1 MFAEVITVG
10 DELLIGQVVDTNS
23 AWIGQIL
30 NKCGIEVVRIV
41 SVGDAEGEIIE
52 ALDEAIKKV
61 DILFITGGL
70 GPTKDDIT
78 KNTLCKYFGTEL
90 VFNQQVFDNIKTV
103 LGDKTPMNA
112 LNRSQAMVPKN
123 CTIINNR
130 VGTASISWFDVD
142 GKVVISM
149 PGVPDEMKT
158 VMSCEIIPRLKV
170 KYHTGYI
177 LHHTF
182 VVQNYAESDLAEKL
196 KSWES
201 ELPENIKLAYLPK
214 PGIIRLRLTARGNDE
229 STLKLCLD
237 TQETKLR
244 NILRSDILVESDVP
258 PEVLVGNQL
267 VQQAKSVAT
276 AESCTGG
283 AIAARLTSI
292 AGSSQ
297 YVKGG
302 IVAYSVEVKEKL
314 LGVSS
319 DIINKYGVVSKET
332 VIAMVKGAMHACC
345 ADCAVATTGVAGPG
359 GETEQNPVGNIWIAA
374 AVGKRIITKL
384 QTMDRGRTMNIEKA
398 VNNAL
403 LMLHQLLTDDK

>member
-1 MFAEVITVG
+1 MFAEIITVG

-23 AWIGQIL
+23 AWIGREL

-41 SVGDAEGEIIE
+41 SVGDAEIEIIE

-61 DILFITGGL
+61 DIVFITGGL

-78 KNTLCKYFGTEL
+78 KSTLCKYFDTEL
-90 VFNQQVFDNIKTV
+90 VFSLQVFDNIKTV
-103 LGDKTPMNA
+103 LGGKPSMNA

-149 PGVPDEMKT
+149 PGVPEEMKA
-158 VMSCEIIPRLKV
+158 VMLDEIIPRLMA
-170 KYHTGYI
+170 KYHTGFI

-196 KSWES
+196 KFWEN
-201 ELPENIKLAYLPK
+201 ELPANIKLAYLPK
-214 PGIIRLRLTARGNDE
+214 PGIIRLRLTARGEDKTALE
-229 STLKLCLD
+229 ISLD
-237 TQETKLR
+237 SQER
-244 NILRSDILVESDVP
+244 ILRSILGNDILVEGDIA
-258 PEVLVGNQL
+258 PEIVVGNQL
-267 VQQAKSVAT
+267 VEQCKSVAT

-283 AIAARLTSI
+283 SIAARLTSI
-292 AGSSQ
+292 AGSSR

-302 IVAYSVEVKEKL
+302 IVAYSVDVKESL
-314 LGVSS
+314 LGVPA
-319 DIINKYGVVSKET
+319 DIVNKYGVVSKET
-332 VIAMVKGAMHACC
+332 VTAMVEGVMHVLH
-345 ADCAVATTGVAGPG
+345 ADCAVATTGVAGPEG
-359 GETEQNPVGNIWIAA
+359 GTEQNPVGNIWIAA
-374 AVGKRIITKL
+374 AVGNRVVAKL
-384 QTMDRGRTMNIEKA
+384 QKMDRGRSMNIERA

-403 LMLHQLLTDDK
+403 LMLHELLKDEK

>member
-1 MFAEVITVG
+1 MFAEIITVG

-23 AWIGQIL
+23 AWIGREL

-41 SVGDAEGEIIE
+41 SVGDAEIEIIE

-61 DILFITGGL
+61 DIVFITGGL

-78 KNTLCKYFGTEL
+78 KSTLCKYFDTEL
-90 VFNQQVFDNIKTV
+90 VFSQQVFDNIKTV
-103 LGDKTPMNA
+103 LGGKTSVNA

-149 PGVPDEMKT
+149 PGVPEEMKA
-158 VMSCEIIPRLKV
+158 VMLDEIIPRLMA
-170 KYHTGYI
+170 KYHTGSI

-196 KSWES
+196 KFWEN
-201 ELPENIKLAYLPK
+201 ELPANIKLAYLPK
-214 PGIIRLRLTARGNDE
+214 PGIIRLRLTARGEDKTALE
-229 STLKLCLD
+229 ISLD
-237 TQETKLR
+237 SQERKLR
-244 NILRSDILVESDVP
+244 SILGNDILVEGDIA
-258 PEVLVGNQL
+258 PEIVVGNQL
-267 VQQAKSVAT
+267 VEQCKSVAT

-283 AIAARLTSI
+283 SIAARLTSI
-292 AGSSQ
+292 AGSSR

-302 IVAYSVEVKEKL
+302 IVAYSVDVKESL
-314 LGVSS
+314 LGVPA
-319 DIINKYGVVSKET
+319 DIVNKYGVVSKET
-332 VIAMVKGAMHACC
+332 VTAMVEGVMHVLH
-345 ADCAVATTGVAGPG
+345 ADCAVATTGVAGPEG
-359 GETEQNPVGNIWIAA
+359 GTEENPVGNIWIAA
-374 AVGKRIITKL
+374 AIGNRVVAKL
-384 QTMDRGRTMNIEKA
+384 QKMDRGRSMNIERA

-403 LMLHQLLTDDK
+403 LMLHELLKDEK

>member
-23 AWIGQIL
+23 AWIGQEL
-30 NKCGIEVVRIV
+30 NKSGIEVVRIV
-41 SVGDAEGEIIE
+41 SVGDAEKEIVE
-52 ALDEAIKKV
+52 ALDEAMKKV
-61 DILFITGGL
+61 DIVFLTGGL

-78 KNTLCKYFGTEL
+78 KSALCKYFNTEL
-90 VFNQQVFDNIKTV
+90 VFNQQVYDNIKAV
-103 LGDKTPMNA
+103 LGYKTPMNA
-112 LNRSQAMVPKN
+112 LNRSQAMVPQN

-142 GKVVISM
+142 EKVVISM
-149 PGVPDEMKT
+149 PGVPEEMKT
-158 VMSCEIIPRLKV
+158 VMSEEIIPRLLA
-170 KYHTGYI
+170 KYRTGYI

-196 KSWES
+196 KFWEN
-201 ELPENIKLAYLPK
+201 ELPDNIKLAYLPK

-229 STLKLCLD
+229 SALKLCLD
-237 TQETKLR
+237 MQETKLR
-244 NILRSDILVESDVP
+244 SILRSDILVESDVS
-258 PEVLVGNQL
+258 PEVFVGNQL
-267 VQQAKSVAT
+267 TQQGKYVAT

-283 AIAARLTSI
+283 SIAARLTSI

-302 IVAYSVEVKEKL
+302 IVAYSVEVKENL
-314 LGVSS
+314 LGVSPDTIS
-319 DIINKYGVVSKET
+319 RYGVVSKET
-332 VIAMVKGAMHACC
+332 VIAMVEGAMRVCH

-359 GETEQNPVGNIWIAA
+359 GGTEQNPVGNIWIAA
-374 AVGKRIITKL
+374 AVGKRIVTKL

-398 VNNAL
+398 VNKAL
-403 LMLHQLLTDDK
+403 LMLHELLKGEK

>member
-1 MFAEVITVG
+1 MFAEIITVG

-23 AWIGQIL
+23 AWIGREL

-41 SVGDAEGEIIE
+41 SVGDAEIEIIE

-61 DILFITGGL
+61 DIVFITGGL

-78 KNTLCKYFGTEL
+78 KSTLCKYFDTEL
-90 VFNQQVFDNIKTV
+90 VFSQQVFDNIKTV
-103 LGDKTPMNA
+103 LGGKTSMNA

-149 PGVPDEMKT
+149 PGVPEEMKA
-158 VMSCEIIPRLKV
+158 VMLDEIIPRLMA
-170 KYHTGYI
+170 KYHTGFI

-196 KSWES
+196 KFWEN
-201 ELPENIKLAYLPK
+201 ELPANIKLAYLPK
-214 PGIIRLRLTARGNDE
+214 PGIIRLRLTARGEDKTALE
-229 STLKLCLD
+229 ISLD
-237 TQETKLR
+237 SQER
-244 NILRSDILVESDVP
+244 ILRSILGNDILVEGDIA
-258 PEVLVGNQL
+258 PEIVVGNQL
-267 VQQAKSVAT
+267 VEQCKSVAT

-283 AIAARLTSI
+283 SIAARLTSI
-292 AGSSQ
+292 AGSSR

-302 IVAYSVEVKEKL
+302 IVAYSVDVKESL
-314 LGVSS
+314 LGVPA
-319 DIINKYGVVSKET
+319 DIVNKYGVVSKET
-332 VIAMVKGAMHACC
+332 VTAMVEGVMHVLH
-345 ADCAVATTGVAGPG
+345 ADCAVATTGVAGPEG
-359 GETEQNPVGNIWIAA
+359 GTEQNPVGNIWIAA
-374 AVGKRIITKL
+374 AVGNRVVAKL
-384 QTMDRGRTMNIEKA
+384 QKMDRGRSMNIERA

-403 LMLHQLLTDDK
+403 LMLHELLKDEK

>member
-1 MFAEVITVG
+1 M
-10 DELLIGQVVDTNS
+10 
-23 AWIGQIL
+23 
-30 NKCGIEVVRIV
+30 
-41 SVGDAEGEIIE
+41 
-52 ALDEAIKKV
+52 
-61 DILFITGGL
+61 
-70 GPTKDDIT
+70 
-78 KNTLCKYFGTEL
+78 
-90 VFNQQVFDNIKTV
+90 
-103 LGDKTPMNA
+103 
-112 LNRSQAMVPKN
+112 
-123 CTIINNR
+123 
-130 VGTASISWFDVD
+130 
-142 GKVVISM
+142 
-149 PGVPDEMKT
+149 
-158 VMSCEIIPRLKV
+158 
-170 KYHTGYI
+170 
-177 LHHTF
+177 
-182 VVQNYAESDLAEKL
+182 
-196 KSWES
+196 
-201 ELPENIKLAYLPK
+201 
-214 PGIIRLRLTARGNDE
+214 
-229 STLKLCLD
+229 
-237 TQETKLR
+237 
-244 NILRSDILVESDVP
+244 VESDVP

-314 LGVSS
+314 LGVSP

-332 VIAMVKGAMHACC
+332 VIAMVEGAMHACC

>member
-23 AWIGQIL
+23 AWIGQEL

-41 SVGDAEGEIIE
+41 SVGDAEKEIIE
-52 ALDEAIKKV
+52 VLDEAIKKV
-61 DILFITGGL
+61 DIVFITGGL

-78 KNTLCKYFGTEL
+78 KNTLCKYFNTEL
-90 VFNQQVFDNIKTV
+90 VFNQQVYNNIKAV

-112 LNRSQAMVPKN
+112 LNRSQAMVPQN

-158 VMSCEIIPRLKV
+158 VMSNEIIPRLQT

-182 VVQNYAESDLAEKL
+182 VVQNYAESDLAQIL

-229 STLKLCLD
+229 SALKLCLD
-237 TQETKLR
+237 MQEAKLR
-244 NILRSDILVESDVP
+244 EILKSDILVEGDVP
-258 PEVLVGNQL
+258 PEVLVGNL
-267 VQQAKSVAT
+267 LAQQGKSVAT

-283 AIAARLTSI
+283 GVAARLTSI

-302 IVAYSVEVKEKL
+302 IVAYSVEVKEKI
-314 LGVSS
+314 LGVSP
-319 DIINKYGVVSKET
+319 DVINKYGVVSKET
-332 VIAMVKGAMHACC
+332 VIAMVEGAMRVCR

-359 GETEQNPVGNIWIAA
+359 GGTEQNPTGNVWIAA
-374 AVGKRIITKL
+374 AVGKRIVTKL

-403 LMLHQLLTDDK
+403 LMLHELLKNDK

>member
-1 MFAEVITVG
+1 MFAEIITVG

-23 AWIGQIL
+23 AWIGREL

-41 SVGDAEGEIIE
+41 SVGDAEIEIIE

-61 DILFITGGL
+61 DIVFITGGL

-78 KNTLCKYFGTEL
+78 KSTLCKYFGTEL
-90 VFNQQVFDNIKTV
+90 VFSQQVFDNIKTV
-103 LGDKTPMNA
+103 LGGKPSMNA

-149 PGVPDEMKT
+149 PGVPEEMKA
-158 VMSCEIIPRLKV
+158 VMLDEIIPRLMA
-170 KYHTGYI
+170 KYHTGSI

-196 KSWES
+196 KFWEN
-201 ELPENIKLAYLPK
+201 ELPANIKLAYLPK
-214 PGIIRLRLTARGNDE
+214 PGIIRLRLTARGEDKTALE
-229 STLKLCLD
+229 ISLD
-237 TQETKLR
+237 SQERKLR
-244 NILRSDILVESDVP
+244 SILGNDILVEGDIA
-258 PEVLVGNQL
+258 PEIVVGNQL
-267 VQQAKSVAT
+267 VEQCKSVAT

-283 AIAARLTSI
+283 SIAARLTSI
-292 AGSSQ
+292 TGSSR

-302 IVAYSVEVKEKL
+302 IVAYSVDVKESL
-314 LGVSS
+314 LGVPA
-319 DIINKYGVVSKET
+319 DIVNKYGVVSKET
-332 VIAMVKGAMHACC
+332 VTAMVEGVMHVLH
-345 ADCAVATTGVAGPG
+345 ADCAVATTGVAGPEG
-359 GETEQNPVGNIWIAA
+359 GTEQNPVGNIWIAA
-374 AVGKRIITKL
+374 AVGNRVVAKL
-384 QTMDRGRTMNIEKA
+384 QKMDRGRSMNIERA

-403 LMLHQLLTDDK
+403 LMLHELLKDEK

>member
-1 MFAEVITVG
+1 MFAEIITVG

-23 AWIGQIL
+23 AWIGREL

-41 SVGDAEGEIIE
+41 SVGDAEIEIIE

-61 DILFITGGL
+61 DIIFITGGL

-78 KNTLCKYFGTEL
+78 KSTLCKYFDTEL
-90 VFNQQVFDNIKTV
+90 VFSQQVFDNIKTV
-103 LGDKTPMNA
+103 LGGKTSVNA

-149 PGVPDEMKT
+149 PGVPEEMKA
-158 VMSCEIIPRLKV
+158 VMLDEIIPRLMA
-170 KYHTGYI
+170 KYHTGFI

-196 KSWES
+196 KFWEN
-201 ELPENIKLAYLPK
+201 ELPANIKLAYLPK
-214 PGIIRLRLTARGNDE
+214 PGIIRLRLTARGEDKTALE
-229 STLKLCLD
+229 ISLD
-237 TQETKLR
+237 SQERKLR
-244 NILRSDILVESDVP
+244 SILGNDILVEGDIA
-258 PEVLVGNQL
+258 PEIVVGNQL
-267 VQQAKSVAT
+267 VEQCKSVAT

-283 AIAARLTSI
+283 SIAARLTSI
-292 AGSSQ
+292 AGSSR

-302 IVAYSVEVKEKL
+302 IVAYSVDVKESL
-314 LGVSS
+314 LGVPA
-319 DIINKYGVVSKET
+319 DIVNKYGVVSKET
-332 VIAMVKGAMHACC
+332 VIAMVEGVMHVLH
-345 ADCAVATTGVAGPG
+345 ADCAVATTGVAGPEG
-359 GETEQNPVGNIWIAA
+359 GTEENPVGNIWIAA
-374 AVGKRIITKL
+374 AIGNRVVAKL
-384 QTMDRGRTMNIEKA
+384 QKMDRGRSMNIERA

-403 LMLHQLLTDDK
+403 LMLHELLKDEK

>member
-1 MFAEVITVG
+1 MFAEIITVG

-23 AWIGQIL
+23 AWIGREL

-41 SVGDAEGEIIE
+41 SVGDAEIEIIE

-61 DILFITGGL
+61 DIVFITGGL

-78 KNTLCKYFGTEL
+78 KSTLCKYFDTEL
-90 VFNQQVFDNIKTV
+90 VFSQQVFDNIKTV
-103 LGDKTPMNA
+103 LGGKTSVNA

-149 PGVPDEMKT
+149 PGVPEEMKA
-158 VMSCEIIPRLKV
+158 VMLDEIIPRLMA
-170 KYHTGYI
+170 KYHTGSI

-196 KSWES
+196 KFWEN
-201 ELPENIKLAYLPK
+201 ELPANIKLAYLPK
-214 PGIIRLRLTARGNDE
+214 PGIIRLRLTARGEDKTALE
-229 STLKLCLD
+229 ISLD
-237 TQETKLR
+237 SQERKLR
-244 NILRSDILVESDVP
+244 SILGNDILVEGDIA
-258 PEVLVGNQL
+258 PEIVVGNQL
-267 VQQAKSVAT
+267 VEQCKSVAT

-283 AIAARLTSI
+283 SIAARLTSI
-292 AGSSQ
+292 AGSSR

-302 IVAYSVEVKEKL
+302 IVAYSVDVKESL
-314 LGVSS
+314 LGVPA
-319 DIINKYGVVSKET
+319 DIVNKYGVVSKET
-332 VIAMVKGAMHACC
+332 VIAMVEGVMHVLH
-345 ADCAVATTGVAGPG
+345 ADCAVATTGVAGPEG
-359 GETEQNPVGNIWIAA
+359 GTEENPVGNIWIAA
-374 AVGKRIITKL
+374 AIGNRVVAKL
-384 QTMDRGRTMNIEKA
+384 QKMDRGRSMNIERA

-403 LMLHQLLTDDK
+403 LMLHELLKDEK

>member
-23 AWIGQIL
+23 AWIGQEL

-41 SVGDAEGEIIE
+41 SVGDAEKEIIE
-52 ALDEAIKKV
+52 VLDEAIKKV
-61 DILFITGGL
+61 DIVFITGGL

-78 KNTLCKYFGTEL
+78 KNTLCKYFNTEL
-90 VFNQQVFDNIKTV
+90 VFNQQVYNNIKAV

-112 LNRSQAMVPKN
+112 LNRSQTMVPQN

-158 VMSCEIIPRLKV
+158 VMSNEIIPRLQT

-182 VVQNYAESDLAEKL
+182 VVQNYAESDLAQIL

-229 STLKLCLD
+229 SALKSCLD
-237 TQETKLR
+237 IQEARLR

-267 VQQAKSVAT
+267 ARQGKSVAT

-283 AIAARLTSI
+283 GVAARLTSI

-302 IVAYSVEVKEKL
+302 IVAYSVEVKEKI
-314 LGVSS
+314 LGVSP
-319 DIINKYGVVSKET
+319 DVINKYGVVSKET
-332 VIAMVKGAMHACC
+332 VIAMVEGAMRACR

-359 GETEQNPVGNIWIAA
+359 GGTEQNPTGNIWIAA
-374 AVGKRIITKL
+374 AVGKRIVTKL

-403 LMLHQLLTDDK
+403 LMLHELLKNDK